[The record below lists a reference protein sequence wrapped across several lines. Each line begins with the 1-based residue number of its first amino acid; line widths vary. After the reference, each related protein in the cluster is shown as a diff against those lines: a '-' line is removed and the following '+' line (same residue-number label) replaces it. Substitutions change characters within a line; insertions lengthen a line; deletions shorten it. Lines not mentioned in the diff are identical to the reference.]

1 MTTHPFRLLASLLL
15 IALLHAAI
23 VALLMRHR
31 TETEAPRPRGDAVQ
45 WLLAPALPARPATEP
60 PRLALRPP
68 HAASQAVRGGKGGK
82 ADKVVNAAAPIKPV
96 RPVTQD
102 QTPPGVDLAIALPPP
117 PDAVA
122 NAPLPDDPFAEPP
135 AKKAPTASEI
145 IALARRDVGKIDREL
160 RKAYPESAPLAP
172 ADSKQAV
179 LERGFNAA
187 YDAAPPKWYQGAK
200 MVELSTPDGENRT
213 RTYKI
218 ITALVSYCITI
229 SPAGKKKYT
238 NCPP

>member
-15 IALLHAAI
+15 IALLHAFI

-45 WLLAPALPARPATEP
+45 WLLAPPLPARPAAEP
-60 PRLALRPP
+60 PRPALRPP
-68 HAASQAVRGGKGGK
+68 HAASQAVGGG
-82 ADKVVNAAAPIKPV
+82 KVVNAIKPV
-96 RPVTQD
+96 KPVTLD
-102 QTPPGVDLAIALPPP
+102 KTPPGIDLAIALPP

-122 NAPLPDDPFAEPP
+122 NAPLPDDPFAEP

-145 IALARRDVGKIDREL
+145 IALARRDAGKIDREL

-200 MVELSTPDGENRT
+200 MVELSTPDGENRS

-229 SPAGKKKYT
+229 SAAGKKNYT